1 MLRIHSIP
9 DRNQSKLSKCSCCNG
24 LLIHNYSAI
33 LLLLLQ
39 NLIADLYKKTDFENL
54 KVIDCDFS
62 TKWSPNSKI
71 FAMVQFPGG
80 TKFVLCAKSL

>member
-9 DRNQSKLSKCSCCNG
+9 DRNQSNLSVCNCCNG

-33 LLLLLQ
+33 PLLLLK
-39 NLIADLYKKTDFENL
+39 NLIAGLYKKADFENL

-62 TKWSPNSKI
+62 TKWSPNSTI
-71 FAMVQFPGG
+71 FAMVRFPGG
-80 TKFVLCAKSL
+80 TKFVLCAESL